1 MRGPC
6 RLALVAGVVLGLA
19 PVAAYAQAPLLLSP
33 SDPSPGFLPRYAVHT
48 SVEALGER
56 NAQFQWDADVGAGLD
71 VVDYGNG
78 RLNVFF
84 NYEMVL
90 GNELQPFDPRQGNY
104 TLDTLATLRW
114 GGTELGVLFHHVSR
128 HLGDREKDFGIAWND
143 LGLQVQH
150 TARRGRWLWQL
161 RGAALGT
168 VARGFV
174 DYRGD
179 LGATVGFR
187 RMLSPVAG
195 IIGSGGGHLRLV
207 TGSPLD
213 RGHQTGA
220 RAELGVRLEGRAAA
234 VEIVGGAERRVDADP
249 FEFATRQWAFAGLRI
264 ISR

>member
-1 MRGPC
+1 VA
-6 RLALVAGVVLGLA
+6 LAVSVSG
-19 PVAAYAQAPLLLSP
+19 AAHAQAPLVLDAP
-33 SDPSPGFLPRYAVHT
+33 DPDPGFLPRYVVHT

-56 NAQFQWDADVGAGLD
+56 DTNFHWDADFGAGLD
-71 VVDYGNG
+71 LVDFGRG
-78 RLNVFF
+78 RLHFFF
-84 NYEMVL
+84 NYEIVL

-104 TLDTLATLRW
+104 TLDTLATVRH
-114 GGTELGVLFHHVSR
+114 GSTEVGVLFHHVSR

-150 TARRGRWLWQL
+150 TARRGDWLWHL
-161 RGAALGT
+161 RGLALGT
-168 VARGFV
+168 VTRGYV

-179 LGATVGFR
+179 LGAQLGFR

-207 TGSPLD
+207 RPSALD
-213 RGHQTGA
+213 RQHQTGA
-220 RAELGVRLEGRAAA
+220 RVELGVRIEGRAAA

-249 FEFATRQWAFAGLRI
+249 FEFVPRRWAFVGMRV